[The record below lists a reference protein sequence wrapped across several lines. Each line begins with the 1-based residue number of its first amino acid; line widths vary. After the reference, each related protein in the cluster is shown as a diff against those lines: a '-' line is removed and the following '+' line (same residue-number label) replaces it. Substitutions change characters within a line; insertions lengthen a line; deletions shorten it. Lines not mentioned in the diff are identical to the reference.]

1 MTAKEIYE
9 KEFAYYVECL
19 EDRDIYEWAADR
31 IFDLTTYDGSLDK
44 LFVRT
49 ILGICGVI
57 LNRQTY
63 AFIKDDNMYVVYI
76 VVCQLLKKKSWI
88 NWGTSIRGAWF
99 ENGRDAKPIYE
110 SYDGSVSVPFTEKNL
125 IALIEFIEEHE
136 PKEEEENNDKT

>member
-31 IFDLTTYDGSLDK
+31 IFDLTTYDGDLDK
-44 LFVRT
+44 LFVQM
-49 ILGICGVI
+49 ILYICKVI
-57 LNRQTY
+57 LNKQTY
-63 AFIKDDNMYVVYI
+63 EFIGDESMYVVYI
-76 VVCQLLKKKSWI
+76 VVCQLLNKKGWI

-99 ENGRDAKPIYE
+99 EDGRDAKPIYE
-110 SYDGSVSVPFTEKNL
+110 SYDESVSVPFTIENL

-136 PKEEEENNDKT
+136 PKEEVKDELP